1 MSERPPRAAGRFA
14 TRLRQL
20 ALFFLVAI
28 GLVAFARAAG
38 PGDPPRLI
46 IDRAL
51 TVASGD
57 SRFPSSEPASEVT
70 LPDDWS
76 KTRPGYGGG
85 IWYRTGFRLAGTVPA
100 DDLVAV
106 YVERACSNLQVH
118 LNGALIFSGGRMMEP
133 VTRNCSRPQLIALPP
148 ALLRAQDNVLDFRI
162 QGHPLDRVASRQ
174 AAGGLS
180 RIELGQ
186 QSSLSQAHAARLTW
200 ASKWIET
207 SSLILIGLGCVLIAV
222 GWLNS
227 REVYF
232 SYAGWLCLAWTV
244 ASLTS
249 HARDLPWQN
258 DVSEFMLC
266 SAWAV
271 LLAIAVQ
278 FFLSFAGLRSRVIE
292 NLVALQWVLLPL
304 TLVLAGAEWMFVLA
318 RVWYFVLALELA
330 FVMGIYL
337 VVTQRQRPQDFG
349 PMALVIA
356 AGALALLSELA
367 VQAGL
372 FETLPVSVGEL
383 VMPLLF
389 AAVGMR
395 LFLMFARALRAT
407 ELDRNQLSGQ
417 LQRLT
422 AEFDARVEQLTAQR
436 VEQFTERERKRIA
449 SDLHDDLGAK
459 LLTIVHTGDASRV
472 PQLAREALE
481 EMRLSVRGLAGKPV
495 RLDDALADWRA
506 ETIVRL
512 GQANIEAMWEHP
524 DSGVSSTLPARV
536 FMQLTRILREAVSNV
551 IKHSG
556 AKRCEVRC
564 ALAEGSLRVMV
575 KDDGRGIAADLHR
588 GQGMS
593 SMKRRAKKLNGQCL
607 VESRPGYGV
616 VISLTVPL

>member
-1 MSERPPRAAGRFA
+1 MSEPQPRAAHGLAARA
-14 TRLRQL
+14 LRL
-20 ALFFLVAI
+20 ALFLLAAVGSLA
-28 GLVAFARAAG
+28 LAQTAG
-38 PGDPPRLI
+38 PKEAPRLI
-46 IDRAL
+46 IDHAIA
-51 TVASGD
+51 VASGEA
-57 SRFPSSEPASEVT
+57 RFPSNEKATQVR

-76 KTRPGYGGG
+76 QSRPGYGGG
-85 IWYRTGFRLAGTVPA
+85 VWYRTGFRLNGNPPV

-106 YVERACSNLQVH
+106 YVERACSNFQVL

-133 VTRNCSRPQLIALPP
+133 VTRNCSRPMMIALPP
-148 ALLRAQDNVLDFRI
+148 ALLRAQENVLDFRV

-174 AAGGLS
+174 AAAGLS
-180 RIELGQ
+180 RIEVGP
-186 QSSLSQAHAARLTW
+186 QSILVQAHAARLTW
-200 ASKWIET
+200 AGKWIEA
-207 SSLILIGLGCVLIAV
+207 SSLILIGLGCVLVAV

-232 SYAGWLCLAWTV
+232 SYAGWLCLSWAIV
-244 ASLTS
+244 SLVS
-249 HARDLPWQN
+249 HARDMPWPN
-258 DVSEFMLC
+258 DVTEFLLC
-266 SAWAV
+266 SSWAV

-278 FFLSFAGLRSRVIE
+278 FFLSFAGLRSRAIE
-292 NLVALQWVLLPL
+292 NLIALQWVLLPL
-304 TLVLAGAEWMFVLA
+304 TLVLAGAERMFALA
-318 RVWYFVLALELA
+318 LTWYLVLALELA

-337 VVTQRQRPQDFG
+337 VVTRRQRPQDFG

-356 AGALALLSELA
+356 AGGLILLGELA

-372 FETLPVSVGEL
+372 IEPSPVSVGE
-383 VMPLLF
+383 VAIPLLF
-389 AAVGMR
+389 LAVGTR

-407 ELDRNQLSGQ
+407 ELDRNRLSAQ
-417 LQRLT
+417 LQQLT
-422 AEFDARVEQLTAQR
+422 TEFDDRVEHMTAQR

-459 LLTIVHTGDASRV
+459 LLTIVHTSDASRV

-506 ETIVRL
+506 ETMVRL
-512 GQANIEAMWEHP
+512 GQAKIEAVWDHP
-524 DSGVSSTLPARV
+524 DGGVSTTLPARV

-556 AKRCEVRC
+556 AKRCSVQC
-564 ALAEGSLRVMV
+564 TLADGSLRVMV
-575 KDDGRGIAADLHR
+575 KDDGRGIAADLQR

-607 VESRPGYGV
+607 VESRPGHGV

>member
-1 MSERPPRAAGRFA
+1 MA
-14 TRLRQL
+14 TS
-20 ALFFLVAI
+20 V
-28 GLVAFARAAG
+28 
-38 PGDPPRLI
+38 
-46 IDRAL
+46 
-51 TVASGD
+51 S
-57 SRFPSSEPASEVT
+57 

-76 KTRPGYGGG
+76 RTRPGYGGSV
-85 IWYRTGFRLAGTVPA
+85 WYRTGFKLSGNVPV

-118 LNGALIFSGGRMMEP
+118 LNGALIFSGGRMLEP
-133 VTRNCSRPQLIALPP
+133 VTRNCSRPQMIALPP
-148 ALLRAQDNVLDFRI
+148 ALLRAQDNVLDFRV
-162 QGHPLDRVASRQ
+162 QGHPLDRVSSRQ
-174 AAGGLS
+174 SAAGLS

-186 QSSLSQAHAARLTW
+186 QSTLVQAHAARLSW
-200 ASKWIET
+200 AGKWIEA
-207 SSLILIGLGCVLIAV
+207 SSLILIGLGCVLVAV

-232 SYAGWLCLAWTV
+232 SYAGWLCLAWAV
-244 ASLTS
+244 VSLIA
-249 HARDLPWQN
+249 HARDMPWQN
-258 DVSEFMLC
+258 DVTEFLL
-266 SAWAV
+266 SSSWAV
-271 LLAIAVQ
+271 LLAVAVQ
-278 FFLSFAGLRSRVIE
+278 FFLSFAGLRSRSIE
-292 NLVALQWVLLPL
+292 NLAALQWVLLPL
-304 TLVLAGAEWMFVLA
+304 TLVLAGAEWMFALSLT
-318 RVWYFVLALELA
+318 WYFVLSLELA

-337 VVTQRQRPQDFG
+337 VVTRRQRPQDFG
-349 PMALVIA
+349 PMVLVIA
-356 AGALALLSELA
+356 AGGLTLLGELA

-372 FETLPVSVGEL
+372 FESPSVSVGE
-383 VMPLLF
+383 VVVPILF
-389 AAVGMR
+389 AAVGTR

-407 ELDRNQLSGQ
+407 EVDRNQLSTQ

-422 AEFDARVEQLTAQR
+422 AEFDNRVEQLTAQR

-459 LLTIVHTGDASRV
+459 LLTIVHTADATRV

-512 GQANIEAMWEHP
+512 GQAKIEAVWDHP
-524 DSGVSSTLPARV
+524 DGGVSTTLPARV

-556 AKRCEVRC
+556 ARRCSVQC
-564 ALAEGSLRVMV
+564 TLADGSLRVMV

-593 SMKRRAKKLNGQCL
+593 SMKRRAKKLDGQCL